1 MTPLHRPVVRL
12 VPLTAAGACLLAL
25 TACGGPEGA
34 EAPKDATVKD
44 FCEVI
49 GDLDVSDPG
58 KLADEMVATGT
69 PDGIPGDARA
79 GFEVMI
85 DEATADEID
94 AADQAN
100 VDAFVAYVI
109 DTCSGVPAD

>member
-1 MTPLHRPVVRL
+1 M
-12 VPLTAAGACLLAL
+12 
-25 TACGGPEGA
+25 
-34 EAPKDATVKD
+34 KD
-44 FCEVI
+44 FCGVI

-69 PDGIPGDARA
+69 PDGIPGEARA
-79 GFEVMI
+79 GFEVMV
-85 DEATADEID
+85 DEATADEISD
-94 AADQAN
+94 ADQEQ